1 MIRITFPTLIPLF
14 IPIPFLFLFGD
25 GKGDGRRSSRFSEAR
40 GYCLNVSLVILIF
53 ANVFNA
59 FFKRFNRLVLTM
71 KRNFFIPQVE

>member
-59 FFKRFNRLVLTM
+59 FFK
-71 KRNFFIPQVE
+71 